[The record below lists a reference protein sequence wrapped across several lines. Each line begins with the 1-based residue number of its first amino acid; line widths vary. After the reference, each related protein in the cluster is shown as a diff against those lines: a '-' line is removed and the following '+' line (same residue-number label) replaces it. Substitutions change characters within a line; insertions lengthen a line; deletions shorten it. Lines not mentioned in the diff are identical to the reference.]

1 LSQATAPPATRKRS
15 RAEDEQPAADT
26 RRLIPLWSLYVIAAT
41 AVGVVAAARPL
52 SDPDIWWHI
61 RLGRQ
66 ILANHALPHVETW
79 SFTAAGLPW
88 RPTAWLSDVVIGAT
102 YNALGYRGIIVLKLG
117 FAIAVLA
124 VLAWTLVR
132 QSESRIAAIVFTPAA
147 ITLVPFLSERPQ
159 VASFLFVLWVGRECR
174 LVLSGGRVNPLKWG
188 VLVWLWANVHG
199 MWFIAP
205 AFLGAAIAFRLIDES
220 PRDRAAA
227 IHNAVAAAAAV
238 IGAALTP
245 VGPRLVIQPLLV
257 VRAAHR
263 ITEWQRTALWEPA
276 FFGFLVVLIILIYAW
291 ARQTDRIARSEI
303 LWAAAVFLFSLVA
316 ARDVP
321 VATLLL
327 APVAARA
334 VHRLRP
340 FSNPEATAPASLAA
354 AVAGICLCLIAAMAT
369 TTRTVSKSEPVKLAT
384 KLTALSGGRPV
395 SVINDYDVGGYL
407 VGTSPY
413 IRVGLDGRTDTYNPH
428 FVDSYLDMLSM
439 QGAWRATWE
448 GLIRRGAE
456 YAVLG
461 SHSALADIA
470 QRDYHWAP
478 VERDGDWLLLA
489 APGARPAHA

>member
-1 LSQATAPPATRKRS
+1 M
-15 RAEDEQPAADT
+15 
-26 RRLIPLWSLYVIAAT
+26 AAT

-52 SDPDIWWHI
+52 SDPDIWWHV

-102 YNALGYRGIIVLKLG
+102 YNALGYRGIMVLKLA
-117 FAIAVLA
+117 FAVIVLA
-124 VLAWTLVR
+124 VLAWTLLR
-132 QSESRIAAIVFTPAA
+132 ESESRVAALVFTPTA

-199 MWFIAP
+199 MWFVGP
-205 AFLGAAIAFRLIDES
+205 AFLGAAIAFKLLDES
-220 PRDRAAA
+220 PRSRAAA
-227 IHNAVAAAAAV
+227 IHNATAAAIGIV
-238 IGAALTP
+238 GAALTP

-263 ITEWQRTALWEPA
+263 ITEWQRTELWEPV
-276 FFGFLVVLIILIYAW
+276 FFGFLVVLVILVYAW
-291 ARQTDRIARSEI
+291 ARQRERVARSEV
-303 LWAAAVFLFSLVA
+303 LWAAAVFVFSLVA

-321 VATLLL
+321 VAALLL
-327 APVAARA
+327 APLAARA

-340 FSNPEATAPASLAA
+340 FSHSESTTPAWSAFVLGG
-354 AVAGICLCLIAAMAT
+354 VCLCLVGAMAA
-369 TTRTVSKSEPVKLAT
+369 TTRTVSASEPAKLAT
-384 KLTALSGGRPV
+384 KLAALSGGQPLRV
-395 SVINDYDVGGYL
+395 VNDYDVGGYL

-413 IRVGLDGRTDTYNPH
+413 VRVAIDGRTDTYNAQ
-428 FVDSYLDMLSM
+428 FVDRYLDMLSM

-448 GLIRRGAE
+448 DLTRRGAD
-456 YAVLG
+456 YAVLA
-461 SHSALADIA
+461 SRSALADVA
-470 QRDYHWAP
+470 QREYHWTI
-478 VERDGDWLLLA
+478 VTRDGPWVLLA
-489 APGARPAHA
+489 APGRAK